1 MRAVLKDFQSAAVEK
16 LSRSLRR
23 MTRGYWEGGRLS
35 ATCLAAPTGASRM
48 QGRPAR
54 GLGGLTAIAKT
65 HGLSLSAF
73 FRLAADEYIA
83 NHDW

>member
-35 ATCLAAPTGASRM
+35 ATCLVAPTGASRM

-54 GLGGLTAIAKT
+54 GLGRPDGDCESSRVEPVRVFPSGCRRVHRKP
-65 HGLSLSAF
+65 
-73 FRLAADEYIA
+73 
-83 NHDW
+83 